1 MDNIT
6 FIQLKPC
13 NAASPYDEAVSWF
26 MHFLHIRVRGQSC
39 QSMKKDDTAH
49 PLAQNITK
57 TSAPAASKA
66 FSSLDQTSWKE
77 NG

>member
-13 NAASPYDEAVSWF
+13 NAASPYDEAASWF

-49 PLAQNITK
+49 PLHKILRKHRPLLHQRPLSLLTK
-57 TSAPAASKA
+57 
-66 FSSLDQTSWKE
+66 
-77 NG
+77 